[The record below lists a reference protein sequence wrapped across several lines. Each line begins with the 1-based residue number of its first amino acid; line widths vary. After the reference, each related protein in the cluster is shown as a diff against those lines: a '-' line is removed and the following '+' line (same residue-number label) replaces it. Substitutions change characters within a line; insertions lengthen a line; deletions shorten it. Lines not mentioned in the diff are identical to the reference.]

1 MVIDYAY
8 IFNFCYTSSS
18 PSLLPICFKNS
29 TSSSP
34 YKISLLPICCENST
48 HLEANH
54 AFWQILGLYFLLPE
68 LSLLMNYFSA
78 ARVRDFELFWSDYFF
93 SNQNYSYKMISIGN
107 CTFMD
112 FQPKMVEFFKT
123 NFTLNFRSQIS
134 YLSAI
139 RLFKGNG
146 GSIYCVP
153 YFFVYM
159 FQSFHAQN
167 IGAV

>member
-1 MVIDYAY
+1 M
-8 IFNFCYTSSS
+8 
-18 PSLLPICFKNS
+18 
-29 TSSSP
+29 
-34 YKISLLPICCENST
+34 LPICCENST

-146 GSIYCVP
+146 GSIKYGRKHKSSFILP
-153 YFFVYM
+153 SHQYTTFHGTFIHSYF
-159 FQSFHAQN
+159 QDL
-167 IGAV
+167 